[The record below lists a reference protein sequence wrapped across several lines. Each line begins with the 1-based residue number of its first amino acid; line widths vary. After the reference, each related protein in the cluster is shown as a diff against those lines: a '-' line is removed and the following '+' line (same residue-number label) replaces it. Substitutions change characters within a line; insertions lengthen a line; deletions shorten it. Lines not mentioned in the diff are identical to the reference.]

1 VEAFL
6 LLLRSANEMGATY
19 AQQVNSS
26 ESIISDESMI
36 YFHFHTQYLIT
47 LLFFPPKDEL
57 KRERIAVLNSLA
69 AHFAGLAAAE
79 NDATERDRLFAE
91 ATTQLNKADTV
102 DGSHP
107 LALVGKGAVM
117 LARGDLSRAHQ
128 LFSVAANYSKGRS
141 VPALL
146 GQACVSFLRDQF
158 HDALKGYRRALEL
171 NPAAPA
177 NVRLGMALSF
187 HALNRPD
194 AARAAFERVLQLDPA
209 NADALVGLAVLTLNT
224 GVASTSSTA
233 APLDA
238 HQTEEHVRSA
248 MALVKRAYSSN
259 PRSAAV
265 LIQLANHFFYR
276 KEYDKTLA
284 LAQKALQATQ
294 ATRSRAEACFH
305 IARAYHAQDDLD
317 QAFQYYQQAIKLQA
331 DHPLAL
337 YGLGQAHMHRNED
350 DAALSCFEKVLK
362 AFPDNWEVMFV
373 VGSLLANKRDARDR
387 ARQLLQRCSELRPN
401 DANVWLRYA
410 QHLEALADY
419 AASLQAYRKGA
430 ALLERGGERVPAEV
444 HNNIA
449 VLASMQGVHGE
460 ASTHALLALGALIAG
475 NNSAEDATELATRA
489 RAYFDAL
496 VAQTRQ
502 AADAFV
508 AEIDATVE
516 AKRAAKRAE
525 PAEPPA
531 EGDDAAATPAAT
543 AATAANTAQRSL
555 ALLRANSDEQQQ
567 QQQRSAATPVVPP
580 LNGSLVT
587 ALYNFARTSEAAGRS
602 RDAADGYLALLATHR
617 HYVDAWV
624 RLGVMARDGGELDHA
639 DAWWECVHKTA
650 RNHAETRCLQGNLH
664 LQRGSLLAAQKA
676 FERVLQTVDKDD
688 AYATLA
694 LGNIY
699 YIAHFDKRDEA
710 RSLRQLEHAWQHYWG
725 ALQRDPRN
733 ACAANGVAL
742 VLAEKQYFSEA
753 KDFFFQVR
761 EAVADNPSV
770 WINLAH
776 VQMRQ
781 GQFVAAVKTY
791 TIASHKYYEDSDVQV
806 LVWMARAYFED
817 SKFAQAKRVL
827 QDALRLAPGDPLVR
841 FNLALAQESH
851 AVASLRVDTRS
862 LQDARDALF
871 ELDTARREFETLA
884 QRRGNAVTT
893 IGAVGGVG
901 AARTTALITK
911 NAARHEKYCA
921 NTRHEVE
928 KRVDEA
934 EAAERLRQEQL
945 VEQQERLQ
953 QQAAQR
959 AQADADRLL
968 AIERAKEEEQRQIE
982 EDQQKLREL
991 RDTWQS
997 DDARKSKNAPKRK
1010 RKGRDDEDDDPLD
1023 GVGDDGAKAKRD
1035 PDDDVDDKPYNPGD
1049 SLAPAEGVPPT
1060 ELPLEEDEAS
1070 FHGDGDD
1077 DDDDAA
1083 AAGDGSGDELRA
1095 RKKKLRSLSK
1105 KKRAVRKTT
1114 TAAAEHKAV
1123 AAAVVD
1129 ADVDVRP
1136 RRRLKRRKD
1145 AGDDDEDED
1154 GDNNNNNN
1162 NNNNATNETAADVAN
1177 NDADGENEL
1186 VTIDDPAAEQQQ
1198 EQ

>member
-1 VEAFL
+1 LSHCRNV
-6 LLLRSANEMGATY
+6 
-19 AQQVNSS
+19 
-26 ESIISDESMI
+26 
-36 YFHFHTQYLIT
+36 
-47 LLFFPPKDEL
+47 DEL

-79 NDATERDRLFAE
+79 SDATERDRLFAE

-117 LARGDLSRAHQ
+117 LARGDLGRAQQ

-158 HDALKGYRRALEL
+158 HDALKGYRRALEQ

-177 NVRLGMALSF
+177 NVRLGLALSF

-194 AARAAFERVLQLDPA
+194 AARAAFERVLQLDPN

-224 GVASTSSTA
+224 GIAAGTSSSAA
-233 APLDA
+233 APVDA
-238 HQTEEHVRSA
+238 HQAEEHVRSA
-248 MALVKRAYSSN
+248 MALVKRAYAAN

-276 KEYDKTLA
+276 KEYNKTMA
-284 LAQKALQATQ
+284 LAQKALHSTQ
-294 ATRSRAEACFH
+294 APRARAEACFQ
-305 IARAYHAQDDLD
+305 IARAHHAQDDLD
-317 QAFQYYQQAIKLQA
+317 KALQYYQQATKLQA

-350 DAALSCFEKVLK
+350 DAALACFEKVLK
-362 AFPDNWEVMFV
+362 AFPDNWEVMFA

-387 ARQLLQRCSELRPN
+387 ARTLLQRSSELRPN

-430 ALLERGGERVPAEV
+430 ALLQRAGERVPAEV

-449 VLASMQGVHGE
+449 VLASMQGVHDE
-460 ASTHALLALGALIAG
+460 ATNHALLALGAMIVGDADVDDL
-475 NNSAEDATELATRA
+475 AERA

-496 VAQTRQ
+496 VDQTR
-502 AADAFV
+502 ASADVLV
-508 AEIDATVE
+508 ADIDAAVA
-516 AKRAAKRAE
+516 AKLAAKRTE
-525 PAEPPA
+525 QQ
-531 EGDDAAATPAAT
+531 AAAAAAIEEGEDGAVAAT
-543 AATAANTAQRSL
+543 TTTTPETADSSSTATNAAQRTL
-555 ALLRANSDEQQQ
+555 AMLRSTDNGRQHHAS
-567 QQQRSAATPVVPP
+567 ATPVTPP

-587 ALYNFARTSEAAGRS
+587 ALYNFARTSEAGGRL
-602 RDAADGYLALLATHR
+602 RDAADGYLALLVTHR

-624 RLGVMARDGGELDHA
+624 RLGVMARDAGELDHA

-664 LQRGSLLAAQKA
+664 LQRGALLAAQKA
-676 FERVLQTVDKDD
+676 FERVLATVDKDD

-781 GQFVAAVKTY
+781 GQFVAAAKTY
-791 TIASHKYYEDSDVQV
+791 AIASRKYFEDRDPQV
-806 LVWMARAYFED
+806 LMWMARAYFED
-817 SKFAQAKRVL
+817 NKFAQAKRLL
-827 QDALRLAPGDPLVR
+827 QDALHLAPGDPLVR
-841 FNLALAQESH
+841 FNLALALESH
-851 AVASLRVDTRS
+851 AVATLRVDTRS

-871 ELDTARREFETLA
+871 ELDAARREFETLA
-884 QRRGNAVTT
+884 QRRGATVT
-893 IGAVGGVG
+893 IGAVSGVG

-911 NAARHEKYCA
+911 NSARHEKYCA

-928 KRVDEA
+928 KRVNEA
-934 EAAERLRQEQL
+934 EAAERLRLQQL
-945 VEQQERLQ
+945 SEQQERLQ

-959 AQADADRLL
+959 AHEEADRL
-968 AIERAKEEEQRQIE
+968 AAAERAKEEEQRQIE
-982 EDQQKLREL
+982 EDLEKMREL
-991 RDTWQS
+991 RDTWQH
-997 DDARKSKNAPKRK
+997 DEAKKSKNAPKRK

-1023 GVGDDGAKAKRD
+1023 GIAEDGTKAKASASQKAAN
-1035 PDDDVDDKPYNPGD
+1035 DDEDAPYNPGD
-1049 SLAPAEGVPPT
+1049 SLAPAEEVPPA

-1070 FHGDGDD
+1070 FHEDDDGDD
-1077 DDDDAA
+1077 DN
-1083 AAGDGSGDELRA
+1083 AGGEGSGDERRA
-1095 RKKKLRSLSK
+1095 RHKKLRSMSK

-1114 TAAAEHKAV
+1114 TAAAEHKAM
-1123 AAAVVD
+1123 AAAVAD
-1129 ADVDVRP
+1129 ANEGAVEGAADARP
-1136 RRRLKRRKD
+1136 RRRLKRRKE
-1145 AGDDDEDED
+1145 GDEDED
-1154 GDNNNNNN
+1154 DNDTNNANNITTNNN
-1162 NNNNATNETAADVAN
+1162 
-1177 NDADGENEL
+1177 ENE
-1186 VTIDDPAAEQQQ
+1186 VEAVAAAVDEQ
-1198 EQ
+1198 